1 MSERRERPRP
11 RDDLRALEGYH
22 SPQLEVDVRLN
33 TNESPFAPPAAFVD
47 QVVDRLQKIDW
58 NRYPDRGA
66 TELRER
72 LGAFLGQPSER
83 LLCGN
88 GSNEVLQTLLLTY
101 GGAGRSALMFEPTY
115 ALHAQLARGTA
126 TTIVTGERNADFTL
140 DPAGAARVIERERPA
155 IVFLCSPNNPTGTV
169 DSRAVVEG
177 VLTAARS
184 VGALVIVDEAY
195 GEFAPWSALE
205 LIDDGNPLVVV
216 RTYSKVWSL
225 AAVRL
230 GFAVAPAWVIAEIEK
245 VLLPY
250 NLSVPT
256 QIAGVAAL
264 DFRTDMEQRVA
275 SLVEE
280 RGRCSPRSRQPRE
293 SRCFP
298 RARTSYCFVL
308 PATRTTCGSACS
320 PAACSYVTSR
330 RGRASRIVCVS
341 RSARAPRTMLSSLRS
356 ARPCRRYVHEPRVA
370 TAARDEG
377 DEGGG
382 LARRRRRRR
391 DRRDDRHPLLRPHA
405 RTTREARGLRSEG
418 GGDRRSRG

>member
-1 MSERRERPRP
+1 MSERPQP

-47 QVVDRLQKIDW
+47 QVVDRLQKVDW

-72 LGAFLGQPSER
+72 LGAFLGQPPAR
-83 LLCGN
+83 LVCGN

-101 GGAGRSALMFEPTY
+101 GGTGRRALMFEPTY

-126 TTIVTGERNADFTL
+126 TGIVTGERNADFTL
-140 DPAGAARVIERERPA
+140 DAAAASALIERERPA

-169 DSRAVVEG
+169 DARATVEG
-177 VLTAARS
+177 VVAAARS
-184 VGALVIVDEAY
+184 TGALVIADEAY

-205 LIDDGNPLVVV
+205 LVDDDNPLVVV

-230 GFAVAPAWVIAEIEK
+230 GFAVAPEWVIAELEK

-264 DFRTDMEQRVA
+264 DFRADMEQRVA

-280 RGRCSPRSRQPRE
+280 RGRLFATLAATDGIE
-293 SRCFP
+293 VFP
-298 RARTSYCFVL
+298 SGANFVL
-308 PATRTTCGSACS
+308 F
-320 PAACSYVTSR
+320 
-330 RGRASRIVCVS
+330 
-341 RSARAPRTMLSSLRS
+341 
-356 ARPCRRYVHEPRVA
+356 RVA
-370 TAARDEG
+370 G
-377 DEGGG
+377 D
-382 LARRRRRRR
+382 A
-391 DRRDDRHPLLRPHA
+391 HA
-405 RTTREARGLRSEG
+405 LWERLVARGVLVRDFSSWQRVENCLRVTVGTRAENDAFLAAIG
-418 GGDRRSRG
+418 EALPEVCA

>member
-1 MSERRERPRP
+1 VTERPQP

-22 SPQLEVDVRLN
+22 SPQLDVDVRLN

-140 DPAGAARVIERERPA
+140 DPAGAARMIERERPA

-169 DSRAVVEG
+169 DSRAIVEG
-177 VLTAARS
+177 VLAAARL

-205 LIDDGNPLVVV
+205 LVDDDNPLAVV

-230 GFAVAPAWVIAEIEK
+230 GFAVAPAWLIAELEK

-264 DFRTDMEQRVA
+264 EFRADMEQRVA

-280 RGRCSPRSRQPRE
+280 RGRLFASL
-293 SRCFP
+293 
-298 RARTSYCFVL
+298 A
-308 PATRTTCGSACS
+308 ATKGIEVYPSGANFLLFRVDGDAH
-320 PAACSYVTSR
+320 
-330 RGRASRIVCVS
+330 
-341 RSARAPRTMLSSLRS
+341 SLWERL
-356 ARPCRRYVHEPRVA
+356 
-370 TAARDEG
+370 
-377 DEGGG
+377 
-382 LARRRRRRR
+382 LARGVLVR
-391 DRRDDRHPLLRPHA
+391 DFSSWPGVENCLRVTVGTNA
-405 RTTREARGLRSEG
+405 ENDAFLAAIGEALPEVCA
-418 GGDRRSRG
+418 